1 MLGRVLEAIRGAGRP
16 MCLAD
21 LSRELDIDG
30 SALEG
35 MLGTLVARGRLLT
48 VGPADTP
55 CGACPIRSGCFIMAD
70 GVALTYALPA
80 WNSPGPTALSGQ
92 TVLAGQLA
100 L

>member
-35 MLGTLVARGRLLT
+35 MLGTLVARGRLLA

-55 CGACPIRSGCFIMAD
+55 CGGCPIRSGCFIMAD

-80 WNSPGPTALSGQ
+80 RSSPGQTALSDQ
-92 TVLAGQLA
+92 PA